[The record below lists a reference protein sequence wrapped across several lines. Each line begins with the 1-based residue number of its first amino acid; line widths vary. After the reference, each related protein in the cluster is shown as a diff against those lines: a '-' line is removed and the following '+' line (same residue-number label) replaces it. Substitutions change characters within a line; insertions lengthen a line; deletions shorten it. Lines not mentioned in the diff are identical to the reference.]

1 MDRRGF
7 LGVSGASLFCALGGA
22 RALGSRPDVLA
33 RDAQARAARAPKPT
47 DPVDGLTFQTPVP
60 QPGGQVR
67 EYWIQARSRKW
78 DIAPTGRDDW
88 MGMRI
93 PGKAKRTFRAWTY
106 QLYSPGF
113 AAPLAPASIPGP
125 TLQATV
131 GDVIVAHVRNA
142 DEHFGQAITMHPHGV
157 RYNPDYDGA
166 YMGAHTR
173 VGGFIAPGSEF
184 KYTWEATPD
193 SVGVW
198 PYHDHGP
205 NHLVNTARGLF
216 GAIVIREPGA
226 KVPDVETML
235 FLHSFPPNIT
245 GLDEQFD
252 VINGR
257 TAAGNTPTVRARVG
271 QDVAWHVFGG
281 DAFFHTFHVHGHRW
295 KDPSGAY
302 VDNPSLGP
310 LNSVTARWTEDNP
323 GRWLYH
329 CHVGPHMEG
338 MTGWYFVDQ

>member
-1 MDRRGF
+1 MDRRAF
-7 LGVSGASLFCALGGA
+7 LGVSGSSLFCALGGA
-22 RALGSRPDVLA
+22 RALGSRSEVLA
-33 RDAQARAARAPKPT
+33 RDAQARRVKGPKVT

-60 QPGGQVR
+60 QPGGRVR

-88 MGMRI
+88 MGMPI

-106 QLYSPGF
+106 QLYSAGF
-113 AAPLAPASIPGP
+113 AAPAAPASMPGP
-125 TLQATV
+125 TLQANV

-142 DEHFGQAITMHPHGV
+142 DEHFGQAITLHPHGV

-173 VGGFIAPGSEF
+173 VGGFIAPGAEF

-216 GAIVIREPGA
+216 GAIIIREPGA
-226 KVPDVETML
+226 KVPDVETVL
-235 FLHSFPPNIT
+235 FLHSLPPNIT
-245 GLDEQFD
+245 GLDENFE
-252 VINGR
+252 VVNGR
-257 TAAGNTPTVRARVG
+257 MAAGNTPTVRARVG
-271 QDVAWHVFGG
+271 QDVAWHAFGG

-295 KDPSGAY
+295 KDPSGSY
-302 VDNPSLGP
+302 VDNPNLGP
-310 LNSVTARWTEDNP
+310 MNSVTARWTEDNP

-329 CHVGPHMEG
+329 CHVGPHIEG
-338 MTGWYFVDQ
+338 MTGWYFVDP